1 MLKIPIEIINN
12 GILID
17 TFPILLFNIY
27 SHQLSLQYLSI
38 KKKGLLLLL
47 LINHDANLSSK

>member
-38 KKKGLLLLL
+38 KKKK
-47 LINHDANLSSK
+47 DYYYYC